1 MLNSFSLSKPG
12 NKLPSGT
19 TEIPFVFKLQG
30 SGAKMLYETYHG
42 VFINIQY
49 FLKVEM
55 KRGLLAKDVE
65 KSCEFIV
72 EYSVSNLNIIRRC
85 GAIIHKPLFII
96 FYYMYVFKPKD
107 GEKACPK
114 PVDFVIAPET
124 VHKLKSKYTVPNF
137 KITGKLNSLICSISN
152 PFTGEVCICSTNLTF
167 IRVDLSY

>member
-1 MLNSFSLSKPG
+1 MFISFQPVQLMLNSFSLSKPG

-72 EYSVSNLNIIRRC
+72 EYSVSNLNRIRRYD
-85 GAIIHKPLFII
+85 AIIHKPLFII
-96 FYYMYVFKPKD
+96 FYYVRLSQKT
-107 GEKACPK
+107 EKRL
-114 PVDFVIAPET
+114 VQ
-124 VHKLKSKYTVPNF
+124 SR
-137 KITGKLNSLICSISN
+137 LI
-152 PFTGEVCICSTNLTF
+152 L
-167 IRVDLSY
+167 